1 MFPSA
6 LTLSTSTTVQQI
18 WSHWLHC
25 DLNVHMDKD
34 AMCPVKGSRREGWCV
49 PSPTSPPVSFRWYCQ
64 HVGTG
69 NPRFHL
75 SSSTATSFSQCS
87 QSAVAERVQCQE
99 LVKREV
105 ISECFI
111 ERQTCT
117 IRSKFS
123 VSLDGDSTNVFLLT
137 RGWEVAYEVCSSLNF
152 KKSFSLVKSVGR
164 SFTAHVIR
172 CGANDLNDTCSNSSE
187 MQESK
192 TTLTNTVH
200 LTKRGR
206 LSSRWKG

>member
-1 MFPSA
+1 MAASQPRHAHGQRCHVPSKGERDRRVVSA
-6 LTLSTSTTVQQI
+6 QSHFSTSELEMVSPARRHRKRTLPSVFQ
-18 WSHWLHC
+18 H
-25 DLNVHMDKD
+25 
-34 AMCPVKGSRREGWCV
+34 SRV
-49 PSPTSPPVSFRWYCQ
+49 LLPM
-64 HVGTG
+64 
-69 NPRFHL
+69 L
-75 SSSTATSFSQCS
+75 S
-87 QSAVAERVQCQE
+87 SAVAERVQRQE

-105 ISECFI
+105 ISECF

-123 VSLDGDSTNVFLLT
+123 VSLDGDLTNVFLLP

-152 KKSFSLVKSVGR
+152 KKSFSLVKSLGR
-164 SFTAHVIR
+164 SFTVHVVR
-172 CGANDLNDTCSNSSE
+172 CGADDLNDTHSNSSE
-187 MQESK
+187 MQEAK